1 MFIYLKLLKEAL
13 VKNSGA
19 NLKKVEEPTE
29 KEEEEFQTAAKP
41 WTI

>member
-1 MFIYLKLLKEAL
+1 MFIYLKLLKEAPI
-13 VKNSGA
+13 KNSDA

-29 KEEEEFQTAAKP
+29 KEEEFQTAARP